1 MCPRLVRDRAWFG
14 TAPDGAS
21 RVSGPA
27 AGSGVGPVASS
38 PFDVAA
44 VRRDFPILDQTVMGK
59 PLVYLDN
66 AASSQKPRQ
75 VVEAIGAYYCRDHA
89 NVHRGVHELARRAT
103 EAYEGARDRVAR
115 WLNAAADEVVWT
127 RGTSE
132 SLNLLAFSL
141 GQARVGAGDEI
152 VVSEMEHH
160 SNLVPWQLLA
170 ARSGAKLRHVG
181 LTDDGRLELD
191 QLAEMLGARTKVV
204 ALSHV
209 SNALGTINPVTE
221 IGRMVR
227 ERSGAAF
234 VLDGAQ
240 GAPHLPLDVPS
251 LGCDAYAFSGH
262 KMCGPTGVGGLWAR
276 RELLEEMPPYQGGG
290 EMIERVH
297 RDHSTWAE
305 VPHKFEAGTPNVA
318 GAVGM
323 AAAVEYLEGVGLD
336 AVHAHEAALATAA
349 VAALSQVEGM
359 RILGP
364 VRGGERA
371 GVVPFVIEGT
381 SAQDVATLLDAE
393 GVAVRAGHHCAQLAV
408 DRYGLTATVRASFY
422 LYNTIEEAAR
432 LADGVQRAREMLLE

>member
-1 MCPRLVRDRAWFG
+1 MD
-14 TAPDGAS
+14 
-21 RVSGPA
+21 
-27 AGSGVGPVASS
+27 
-38 PFDVAA
+38 A
-44 VRRDFPILDQTVMGK
+44 VRRDFPVLDQTVGGK
-59 PLVYLDN
+59 PLIYLDN

-75 VVEAIGAYYCRDHA
+75 VVEAISGYYYRDHA

-103 EAYEGARDRVAR
+103 EAYEGARERVAR
-115 WLNAAADEVVWT
+115 WLNADADEVVWT

-132 SLNLLAFSL
+132 ALNLVAFSL
-141 GQARVGAGDEI
+141 GRARVGAGDEI

-170 ARSGAKLRHVG
+170 ARSGATLRHVG
-181 LTDDGRLELD
+181 LSADGRLELD
-191 QLAEMLGARTKVV
+191 QLADLLGARTKVV

-209 SNALGTINPVTE
+209 SNALGTINPVRE
-221 IGRMVR
+221 IGRLVR

-240 GAPHLPLDVPS
+240 GAPHLPLDVQA

-262 KMCGPTGVGGLWAR
+262 KMCGPTGIGGLWAR
-276 RELLEEMPPYQGGG
+276 RELLDEMPPYQGGG

-305 VPHKFEAGTPNVA
+305 PPHKFEAGTPNIA

-336 AVHAHEAALATAA
+336 AVHAHEAALAAEA
-349 VAALSQVEGM
+349 VSGLAEVEGM

-364 VRGGERA
+364 ARIDERA
-371 GVVPFVIEGT
+371 GVVPFVIDGT
-381 SAQDVATLLDAE
+381 SAQDVATILDTE
-393 GVAVRAGHHCAQLAV
+393 GIAVRAGHHCAQLVV

-422 LYNTIEEAAR
+422 LYNTIEEVAR
-432 LADGVQRAREMLLE
+432 LVAGVRRARNLLLG